1 MPLSLEEP
9 DRPLEELLKAV
20 RAEIA
25 RAGELP
31 SERDLSERLRI
42 KRHRL
47 RRTLQLLRQSGE
59 IPQPTPGRRRS
70 PGAPLGQSLARL
82 TNPIEIIE
90 MRSILE
96 PAFAR
101 LAAIRASALDI
112 ARISQAAT
120 TPQNSDYGLADA
132 AFHQAVATGA
142 RNGFAAA
149 IYDIVRKVGRD
160 TRLKL
165 GNVPP
170 VCATRLAKRDAEHGA
185 IASAIAQRD
194 PDQAERAM
202 RSHLAAVQ
210 RQINDRLTPGASAA

>member
-1 MPLSLEEP
+1 MSVRRE
-9 DRPLEELLKAV
+9 DRVRPPAELLEAV

-31 SERDLSERLRI
+31 PERDLSERLSI
-42 KRHRL
+42 KRHKL
-47 RRTLQLLRQSGE
+47 RQTLQFLRQSGE
-59 IPQPTPGRRRS
+59 IPQTAPGRRRS
-70 PGAPLGQSLARL
+70 PDTPLGQSLARL

-132 AFHQAVATGA
+132 AFHQAVAIGA

-160 TRLKL
+160 TRMTL
-165 GNVPP
+165 GNMPP
-170 VCATRLAKRDAEHGA
+170 ICATRLARRDAEHGA
-185 IASAIAQRD
+185 IAAAIAERD

-202 RSHLAAVQ
+202 RAHLAAVQ